1 MPQHELCCHIVSQSR
16 KFKKLN
22 AHAKRLW
29 EHVHTHTNTCDFLSI
44 HVPYT
49 CKPQKSYSDSLA
61 DPEFIIS
68 DFAKFDR
75 PAQLHLAFQ
84 ALDKFQGSVGHLP
97 RSYNKEDAMKL
108 LELAKEMNGSGPFKV
123 CVCVCVCACCVKNVH
138 M

>member
-1 MPQHELCCHIVSQSR
+1 MYMYVIY
-16 KFKKLN
+16 
-22 AHAKRLW
+22 AHTHKYMCFL
-29 EHVHTHTNTCDFLSI
+29 VHTCTI
-44 HVPYT
+44 HA
-49 CKPQKSYSDSLA
+49 KPQKSYSDSLA

-84 ALDKFQGSVGHLP
+84 ALNKFQGSVGHLP

-123 CVCVCVCACCVKNVH
+123 CECVCARVV
-138 M
+138 

>member
-1 MPQHELCCHIVSQSR
+1 MNCVAILYLSLGSLKNLMPTR
-16 KFKKLN
+16 N
-22 AHAKRLW
+22 ACGNMC
-29 EHVHTHTNTCDFLSI
+29 THTQI
-44 HVPYT
+44 HVISCPYMYHT